1 MEETPASQKM
11 VKIDL
16 INSLEKL
23 SSEIP
28 DRILKLEGFIIK
40 ENQKEQLEIL
50 IFRGYSSSTTHPIEI
65 DSEKKVITFSYKI
78 TNFKLYK
85 APLTETE
92 ENFIRENQKSVFFLN
107 QKNWI

>member
-11 VKIDL
+11 AKIDL

-28 DRILKLEGFIIK
+28 DRILKLEGFLLK
-40 ENQKEQLEIL
+40 ENQKEQLEII

-65 DSEKKVITFSYKI
+65 DSKKRVITLSYTI

-92 ENFIRENQKSVFFLN
+92 ENFIRENQNSVFFLN